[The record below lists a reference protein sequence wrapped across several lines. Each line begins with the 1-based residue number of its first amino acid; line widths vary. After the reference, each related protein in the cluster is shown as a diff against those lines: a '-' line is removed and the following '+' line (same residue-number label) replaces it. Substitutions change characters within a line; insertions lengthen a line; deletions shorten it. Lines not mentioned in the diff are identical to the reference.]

1 MLCKAQSEAIR
12 YPMKAK
18 DIDVLVIGRA
28 CIDHLCVVERY
39 PQEDAKIHLLERFVE
54 GGGQG
59 ATAACCV
66 ARLKGNVAYVGVV
79 GDDEEGSFC
88 LKRLQDFGV
97 NTSHM
102 KIIPGGHTPV
112 AYVLITASSGRRT
125 IVYEPGTLPSIEIDE
140 AISSLVTRAK
150 VILLG
155 PQATHLARPLKSFQN
170 LPPVVYDCERYREG
184 IEDMMAVADYFIP
197 HYGFLESGGVTLA
210 GTSKQEK
217 IFSLKRM
224 ISGRLVVT
232 DGEHGAYY
240 IDEGSLIHVRT
251 PVVQIRD
258 TTGAGDN
265 FHGAFSMAISM
276 GFDICDAV
284 RFAVAVA
291 SLSCRALGGRAG
303 IPEYD
308 EALLAMRSLKA
319 SHIC

>member
-1 MLCKAQSEAIR
+1 MLHKAQSEAIR
-12 YPMKAK
+12 YSMKAK

-28 CIDHLCVVERY
+28 CIDHLSVVERY
-39 PQEDAKIHLLERFVE
+39 PQEDAKIQLLERLVE

-79 GDDEEGSFC
+79 GDDEDGRFC
-88 LKRLQDFGV
+88 LKRLQDFGAD
-97 NTSHM
+97 TSHM
-102 KIIPGGHTPV
+102 KVIPGGHTPV
-112 AYVLITASSGRRT
+112 AYVLITAPSGRRT
-125 IVYEPGTLPSIEIDE
+125 IVYEPGALPAIEIDE
-140 AISSLVTRAK
+140 AIASLIERAK

-155 PQATHLARPLKSFQN
+155 PQATHLACPLKSLQD

-197 HYGFLESGGVTLA
+197 HYGFLESEGVLLA
-210 GTSKQEK
+210 GASKQEK

-240 IDEGSLIHVRT
+240 IDEGSLIHVRV

-265 FHGAFSMAISM
+265 FHGAFSMAISR
-276 GFDICDAV
+276 GFDMGDAA

-291 SLSCRALGGRAG
+291 SLSCRTLGGRAG
-303 IPEYD
+303 IPGYD
-308 EALLAMRSLKA
+308 EACAVMKTMK
-319 SHIC
+319 

>member
-1 MLCKAQSEAIR
+1 MLRKAQSGAIR
-12 YPMKAK
+12 YSMKVK

-28 CIDHLCVVERY
+28 CIDHLSVVERY
-39 PQEDAKIHLLERFVE
+39 PREDAKIQLLERLVE

-79 GDDEEGSFC
+79 GDDEDGRFC

-97 NTSHM
+97 DTSHM
-102 KIIPGGHTPV
+102 KVIPGGHTPV

-125 IVYEPGTLPSIEIDE
+125 IVYEPGALPIIEIDE
-140 AISSLVTRAK
+140 AMSSMIDRAK
-150 VILLG
+150 VLLLG
-155 PQATHLARPLKSFQN
+155 PQATHLARPLKSLQD

-197 HYGFLESGGVTLA
+197 HYGFLESGGVSLSA
-210 GTSKQEK
+210 ASKQEK

-224 ISGRLVVT
+224 TSGRLVVT

-240 IDEGSLIHVRT
+240 IDEGSLIHVRV

-265 FHGAFSMAISM
+265 FHGAFSMAISW
-276 GFDICDAV
+276 GFDMGDAV

-303 IPEYD
+303 IPDYE
-308 EALLAMRSLKA
+308 EACVVMKTMK
-319 SHIC
+319 

>member
-1 MLCKAQSEAIR
+1 
-12 YPMKAK
+12 MKVK

-28 CIDHLCVVERY
+28 CIDHLSVVERY
-39 PQEDAKIHLLERFVE
+39 PREDAKIQLLERLVE

-66 ARLKGNVAYVGVV
+66 ARLKGNVAYMGAV
-79 GDDEEGSFC
+79 GDDEEGKFC

-97 NTSHM
+97 DTSPV
-102 KIIPGGHTPV
+102 KVIPGGHTPV
-112 AYVLITASSGRRT
+112 AYVLITAPSGRRT
-125 IVYEPGTLPSIEIDE
+125 IVYEPGALPAIEIDE
-140 AISSLVTRAK
+140 DMSSMIERAK
-150 VILLG
+150 IILLG

-170 LPPVVYDCERYREG
+170 PPPVVYDCERYREG
-184 IEDMMAVADYFIP
+184 IEDMMVAADYFIP
-197 HYGFLESGGVTLA
+197 HYGFLESSGVSLV

-224 ISGRLVVT
+224 ISGSLVVT

-240 IDEGSLIHVRT
+240 IDEGSLIHVR
-251 PVVQIRD
+251 PPMVQIRD

-265 FHGAFSMAISM
+265 FHGAFAMAISR
-276 GFDICDAV
+276 GFAMRDAV

-303 IPEYD
+303 VPDYD
-308 EALLAMRSLKA
+308 EACAVVKTMK
-319 SHIC
+319 